1 MVYVDPGELK
11 WKPYVQTWL
20 ESKFPAAAKLSDAT
34 KVSIIYTCQYNF
46 YVCMHE

>member
-1 MVYVDPGELK
+1 MVYVDPSELR

-34 KVSIIYTCQYNF
+34 KVSAILRLLHAQVSI
-46 YVCMHE
+46 